1 MLIQT
6 LQTLFK
12 RDLTSLK
19 REINAYQ
26 NEAAI
31 WSTDQQINN
40 SAGNLCLH
48 LIGNLNTYIG
58 AEIGKTNYVRNRD
71 LEFSA
76 KNISKSELIQKIDET
91 ITVVHQAL
99 DQLSEENLETE
110 YPLLVLDKKTSYGF
124 FLVHLAS
131 HLAYHLGQITYHRR
145 LLDA

>member
-19 REINAYQ
+19 REINAYH
-26 NEAAI
+26 NKAVI
-31 WSTDQQINN
+31 WSSDQQINN

-58 AEIGKTNYVRNRD
+58 AEIGKTNYVRNRT

-76 KNISKSELIQKIDET
+76 QNISKSELIQKIDET
-91 ITVVHQAL
+91 RTVVHQAL
-99 DQLSEENLETE
+99 GQLSKADLETE
-110 YPLLVLDKKTSYGF
+110 
-124 FLVHLAS
+124 
-131 HLAYHLGQITYHRR
+131 
-145 LLDA
+145 